1 MLVTV
6 EFGAVTIFP
15 PCKIYI
21 EREGVPDRDQRFI
34 IQILVVP
41 AVLNVLVTQL
51 PSHSWTLKYTSDVCE
66 LSKSCWLIVTVWH
79 VQDWFN
85 VHSADVWVRL

>member
-21 EREGVPDRDQRFI
+21 EREGVPDTDQRFI

-41 AVLNVLVTQL
+41 AVLNVLVAQL
-51 PSHSWTLKYTSDVCE
+51 PSHS
-66 LSKSCWLIVTVWH
+66 
-79 VQDWFN
+79 
-85 VHSADVWVRL
+85 